1 MRITKWLP
9 AMLISVALA
18 FPTAAQQA
26 PKPASAKPAAV
37 KPAMAGQPATS
48 YKTLKYPPLNKM
60 NLPEPARFQLPNGMI
75 VYLVEDHELPTI
87 TVSAMIRVGSRWEPV
102 EKAGLAFLTGSVMRT
117 GGAASRPGDQLDE
130 ELDRLGASVETGIGE
145 DSGRAMVS
153 VLKEDIDTGLSIL
166 ADLLQNPAFPQDKID
181 LAKIAQR
188 DNIARRNDNPNSIAF
203 REFGRIIMGR
213 NSAYG
218 HIVEYDTLN
227 SITRADLVAFHK
239 QFFQPENVI
248 LGAWGDFNA
257 AGMRAKIEKALGAWP
272 RGGRPQP
279 PVPEVDPG
287 ARNRAGIY
295 FINKEDMPQS
305 WVVMGYLG
313 GKRND
318 PDYYALSV
326 MNTVL
331 GGGLASRL
339 FANVRSEQGLAY
351 QVGSQWNAGWDRP
364 GVFMALG
371 STKTETTV
379 KILNAIKYEIE
390 NMAAKG
396 ATDDELT
403 RAKDSVLKG
412 FAFDFDS
419 TGKIVQRMVSYDYYG
434 YPRDYLQ
441 QYRAQIE
448 KVSHSDVV
456 RVAKQYL
463 KTDQLAI
470 LVVGKEKGI
479 DQPLSSLGPVKTI
492 DITIPKP
499 AQEALAAATPESIAK
514 GKALLRGVRQA
525 TGGAALDQVKDY
537 TTIANL
543 TISMPQGELA
553 LKMEST
559 MSFAGRMLTKMST
572 PMGEMVQGFD
582 GQAMWMRTPQGAQ
595 DMPASQR
602 GELEG
607 GFFRD
612 TISLLRNHENPAYT
626 VQALG
631 PSEVD
636 GKPAEGVAVSDP
648 ARKLQ
653 LRLWIDPKTNLLVKK
668 TYVAALLGAPG
679 EIEEIYS
686 DYREAGG
693 LKLPFKILLNRSG
706 KKFGEQTVTE
716 IKINPGVEESA
727 YKKPQ

>member
-1 MRITKWLP
+1 
-9 AMLISVALA
+9 MLISVALA

-26 PKPASAKPAAV
+26 PKPEAKKPAAT
-37 KPAMAGQPATS
+37 KPALAGQPATS
-48 YKTLKYPPLNKM
+48 YKILKYPPLNKM
-60 NLPEPARFQLPNGMI
+60 NIPEPARFQLPNGMT

-87 TVSAMIRVGSRWEPV
+87 TVSATIRVGWRWEPI

-153 VLKEDIDTGLSIL
+153 VLKENIDTGLSIL
-166 ADLLQNPAFPQDKID
+166 ADLLQKPAFPQDKID

-188 DNIARRNDNPNSIAF
+188 DGIARRNDNPNSIAF

-213 NSAYG
+213 SSAYG

-257 AGMRAKIEKALGAWP
+257 AEMRAKIERVLGAWP
-272 RGGRPQP
+272 RGGRPRP

-305 WVVMGYLG
+305 WVVMGFLG
-313 GKRND
+313 GKRSD

-351 QVGSQWNAGWDRP
+351 AVGSQWNAGWDRP
-364 GVFMALG
+364 GTFTALG

-379 KILNAIKYEIE
+379 KILNAIKFEIE

-470 LVVGKEKGI
+470 LVVGKQKGI

-499 AQEALAAATPESIAK
+499 TQEALAAATPESIAK

-525 TGGAALDQVKDY
+525 MGGAALDQVKDY
-537 TTIANL
+537 TTIASL

-559 MSFAGRMLTKMST
+559 MSSAGRMLTKMTT
-572 PMGEMVQGFD
+572 PMGEMVQGYD
-582 GQAMWMRTPQGAQ
+582 GQAMWMRTPQGTQ

-602 GELEG
+602 AELEG

-612 TISLLRNHENPAYT
+612 TINLLRNAENPAYT

-636 GKPAEGVAVSDP
+636 GKPAEAVAVSDP

-653 LRLWIDPKTNLLVKK
+653 LRLWVDPKTNLLVKK
-668 TYVAALLGAPG
+668 TYVAALMGAPG

-706 KKFGEQTVTE
+706 KKFGEQTITE
-716 IKINPGVEESA
+716 IKINPGVAESA
-727 YKKPQ
+727 YKKPN

>member
-1 MRITKWLP
+1 
-9 AMLISVALA
+9 
-18 FPTAAQQA
+18 
-26 PKPASAKPAAV
+26 
-37 KPAMAGQPATS
+37 
-48 YKTLKYPPLNKM
+48 
-60 NLPEPARFQLPNGMI
+60 
-75 VYLVEDHELPTI
+75 
-87 TVSAMIRVGSRWEPV
+87 
-102 EKAGLAFLTGSVMRT
+102 
-117 GGAASRPGDQLDE
+117 
-130 ELDRLGASVETGIGE
+130 
-145 DSGRAMVS
+145 
-153 VLKEDIDTGLSIL
+153 
-166 ADLLQNPAFPQDKID
+166 
-181 LAKIAQR
+181 
-188 DNIARRNDNPNSIAF
+188 
-203 REFGRIIMGR
+203 
-213 NSAYG
+213 
-218 HIVEYDTLN
+218 
-227 SITRADLVAFHK
+227 
-239 QFFQPENVI
+239 
-248 LGAWGDFNA
+248 
-257 AGMRAKIEKALGAWP
+257 
-272 RGGRPQP
+272 
-279 PVPEVDPG
+279 
-287 ARNRAGIY
+287 
-295 FINKEDMPQS
+295 
-305 WVVMGYLG
+305 
-313 GKRND
+313 
-318 PDYYALSV
+318 
-326 MNTVL
+326 
-331 GGGLASRL
+331 
-339 FANVRSEQGLAY
+339 
-351 QVGSQWNAGWDRP
+351 
-364 GVFMALG
+364 LG

-470 LVVGKEKGI
+470 LVVGKQKGI

-499 AQEALAAATPESIAK
+499 TQEALAAATPESIAK
-514 GKALLRGVRQA
+514 GKALLRAVRQA
-525 TGGAALDQVKDY
+525 MGGAALDQVKDY
-537 TTIANL
+537 TTIASL

-582 GQAMWMRTPQGAQ
+582 GQAMWVRTPQGAQ

-602 GELEG
+602 AELEG

-612 TISLLRNHENPAYT
+612 TLSLLRNAENPAYI

-653 LRLWIDPKTNLLVKK
+653 LRLWVDPKTNLLVKK
-668 TYVAALLGAPG
+668 TYVAALLGPPG

-706 KKFGEQTVTE
+706 KKFGEQTITE
-716 IKINPGVEESA
+716 IKINPGVAESA

>member
-37 KPAMAGQPATS
+37 KPPMAGQPATG
-48 YKTLKYPPLNKM
+48 YKTLKYPALNKM

-87 TVSAMIRVGSRWEPV
+87 TVSAMIRVGWRWEPV

-227 SITRADLVAFHK
+227 SITRADLIAFHK

-257 AGMRAKIEKALGAWP
+257 AEMRAKIEKALGAWP

-351 QVGSQWNAGWDRP
+351 AVGSQWNAGWDRP
-364 GVFMALG
+364 GTFTAMG

-470 LVVGKEKGI
+470 LVVGKQKGI

-499 AQEALAAATPESIAK
+499 TQEALAAATPESIAK
-514 GKALLRGVRQA
+514 GKALLRAVRQA
-525 TGGAALDQVKDY
+525 MGGAALDQVKDY
-537 TTIANL
+537 TTIASL

-582 GQAMWMRTPQGAQ
+582 GQAMWVRTPQGAQ

-602 GELEG
+602 AELEG

-612 TISLLRNHENPAYT
+612 TLSLLRNAENPAYI

-653 LRLWIDPKTNLLVKK
+653 LRLWVDPKTNLLVKK
-668 TYVAALLGAPG
+668 TYVAALLGPPG

-706 KKFGEQTVTE
+706 KKFGEQTITE
-716 IKINPGVEESA
+716 IKINPGVAESA

>member
-48 YKTLKYPPLNKM
+48 YKTLKYPALNKM

-87 TVSAMIRVGSRWEPV
+87 TVSAMIRVGWRWEPV

-227 SITRADLVAFHK
+227 SITRADLIAFHK

-257 AGMRAKIEKALGAWP
+257 AEMRAKIEKALGAWP

-351 QVGSQWNAGWDRP
+351 AVGSQWNAGWDRP
-364 GVFMALG
+364 GTFTAMG

-470 LVVGKEKGI
+470 LVVGKQKGI

-499 AQEALAAATPESIAK
+499 TQEALAAATPESIAK
-514 GKALLRGVRQA
+514 GKALLRAVRQA
-525 TGGAALDQVKDY
+525 MGGAALDQVKDY
-537 TTIANL
+537 TTIASL

-582 GQAMWMRTPQGAQ
+582 GQAMWVRTPQGAQ

-602 GELEG
+602 AELEG

-612 TISLLRNHENPAYT
+612 TLSLLRNAENPAYI

-653 LRLWIDPKTNLLVKK
+653 LRLWVDPKTNLLVKK
-668 TYVAALLGAPG
+668 TYVAALLGPPG

-706 KKFGEQTVTE
+706 KKFGEQTITE
-716 IKINPGVEESA
+716 IKINPGVAESA

>member
-1 MRITKWLP
+1 MHITKWLP

-37 KPAMAGQPATS
+37 KPPMAGQPATG
-48 YKTLKYPPLNKM
+48 YKTLKYPALNKM

-87 TVSAMIRVGSRWEPV
+87 TVSAMIRVGWRWEPV

-227 SITRADLVAFHK
+227 SITRADLIAFHK

-257 AGMRAKIEKALGAWP
+257 AEMRAKIEKALGAWP

-351 QVGSQWNAGWDRP
+351 AVGSQWNAGWDRP
-364 GVFMALG
+364 GTFTAMG

-470 LVVGKEKGI
+470 LVVGKQKGI

-499 AQEALAAATPESIAK
+499 TQEALAAATPESIAK
-514 GKALLRGVRQA
+514 GKALLRAVRQA
-525 TGGAALDQVKDY
+525 MGGAALDQVKDY
-537 TTIANL
+537 TTIASL

-582 GQAMWMRTPQGAQ
+582 GQAMWVRTPQGAQ

-602 GELEG
+602 AELEG

-612 TISLLRNHENPAYT
+612 TLSLLRNAENPAYI

-653 LRLWIDPKTNLLVKK
+653 LRLWVDPKTNLLVKK
-668 TYVAALLGAPG
+668 TYVAALLGPPG

-706 KKFGEQTVTE
+706 KKFGEQTITE
-716 IKINPGVEESA
+716 IKINPGVAESA

>member
-1 MRITKWLP
+1 MRITKWLSS
-9 AMLISVALA
+9 MLISVALA
-18 FPTAAQQA
+18 FTTAAQQA
-26 PKPASAKPAAV
+26 PKPEAKKPAAT

-60 NLPEPARFQLPNGMI
+60 NLPEPARFQLPNGLT

-87 TVSAMIRVGSRWEPV
+87 TVSAMIRVGSRWEPI
-102 EKAGLAFLTGSVMRT
+102 EKAGLASLTGSVMRT

-153 VLKEDIDTGLSIL
+153 VLKEDLDTGLSIL
-166 ADLLQNPAFPQDKID
+166 ADLLQSPAFPQDKID

-188 DNIARRNDNPNSIAF
+188 DGIARRNDNPNSIAF

-213 NSAYG
+213 NTAYG

-257 AGMRAKIEKALGAWP
+257 AEMRAKIEKALGAWP

-305 WVVMGYLG
+305 WVVMGFLG

-351 QVGSQWNAGWDRP
+351 AVGSQWNAGWDRP
-364 GVFMALG
+364 GTFTALG

-379 KILNAIKYEIE
+379 KILNSIKFEIE

-499 AQEALAAATPESIAK
+499 TQEALAAATPESIAK

-525 TGGAALDQVKDY
+525 MGGAALDQVKDY
-537 TTIANL
+537 TTIASL

-559 MSFAGRMLTKMST
+559 MSSAGRMLTKMST
-572 PMGEMVQGFD
+572 PMGEMVQGYD

-612 TISLLRNHENPAYT
+612 TINLLRHAENPAYT

-636 GKPAEGVAVSDP
+636 G
-648 ARKLQ
+648 
-653 LRLWIDPKTNLLVKK
+653 
-668 TYVAALLGAPG
+668 
-679 EIEEIYS
+679 
-686 DYREAGG
+686 
-693 LKLPFKILLNRSG
+693 
-706 KKFGEQTVTE
+706 
-716 IKINPGVEESA
+716 
-727 YKKPQ
+727 